1 MLKDVTFGQ
10 YYPSNSFVH
19 KMDARIKLVLCLLYM
34 VGIFFVTSFV
44 GFAFITVFLLML
56 IGFSRVPI
64 RSVFK
69 SVKGIIFLL
78 LFTVILNIFFNKG
91 DPANGDVKLVEWWV
105 FEIWDSGLY
114 YAAKMFLRLVY
125 LVVGSSVLMLTTT
138 PVDLTHAIESLLKPL
153 RVIKFPA
160 HELALIMSLTLSFIP
175 SLMEETDRIIRAQ
188 KARGADFD
196 TGGLIK
202 RVKAFVP
209 ILIPLLV
216 SGFRRADELANA
228 MNSRCYE
235 GATKRTQ
242 MRVMKLSW
250 RDLVGTLVTLIFF
263 VTVFVVYGMKGEWAY
278 ISWLQFNGV
287 NWLYF

>member
-10 YYPSNSFVH
+10 YYPANSFVH

-34 VGIFFVTSFV
+34 VGIFFVTSFI
-44 GFAFITVFLLML
+44 GFAFITVFLMAL
-56 IGFSRVPI
+56 IGFSRVPL
-64 RSVFK
+64 RSILK

-78 LFTVILNIFFNKG
+78 LFTVVLNIFFNKDG
-91 DPANGDVKLVEWWV
+91 NVLVQWR
-105 FEIWDSGLY
+105 FITITDGGLI

-125 LVVGSSVLMLTTT
+125 LVIGSSVLTLTTT

-153 RVIKFPA
+153 KIIKFPA

-175 SLMEETDRIIRAQ
+175 SLIEETDRIIRAQ

-196 TGGLIK
+196 TGGLVK

-216 SGFRRADELANA
+216 GGFRRADELANA

-250 RDLVGTLVTLIFF
+250 RDFVGAFVTLLFF
-263 VTVFVVYGMKGEWAY
+263 VTIFVVYGMSDQWANSDWF
-278 ISWLQFNGV
+278 IFNGI

>member
-10 YYPSNSFVH
+10 YYPANSFVH
-19 KMDARIKLVLCLLYM
+19 KMDARIKLLLCLLYM
-34 VGIFFVTSFV
+34 VGIFFVNSFV
-44 GFAFITVFLLML
+44 MFGFITVFLIAL
-56 IGFSRVPI
+56 IGFSRVPLKSI
-64 RSVFK
+64 LK

-78 LFTVILNIFFNKG
+78 LFTVILNIFFNKDG
-91 DPANGDVKLVEWWV
+91 NILVEWKFIV
-105 FEIWDSGLY
+105 ITDGGLI

-125 LVVGSSVLMLTTT
+125 LVIGSSVLTLTTT

-153 RVIKFPA
+153 RIIKFPA

-175 SLMEETDRIIRAQ
+175 SLIEETDRIIRAQ

-196 TGGLIK
+196 TGGLVK

-216 SGFRRADELANA
+216 GGFRRADELANA

-235 GATKRTQ
+235 GAKKRTQ

-250 RDLVGTLVTLIFF
+250 RDLIGTFVSLLFF
-263 VTVFVVYGMKGEWAY
+263 VTVFVVYGMKSQW
-278 ISWLQFNGV
+278 INVSWLQYNGI